1 MVLDNC
7 HYVCPYVCPFR
18 GAYCAISVAKLLDI
32 DSTELFDKTPEWL
45 LSCQT
50 YEGGFGAAPGHE
62 AHGGYTF
69 CGVAALVLLNSLNK
83 CNVKSLLK
91 WVTNKQMRY
100 EGGFAGRYVSVVTQF
115 SKSIQ
120 RYICSELIS

>member
-1 MVLDNC
+1 MNV
-7 HYVCPYVCPFR
+7 FR
-18 GAYCAISVAKLLDI
+18 GAYCAISVAKLLAI
-32 DSTELFDKTPEWL
+32 DGTELFDKTDEWI

-69 CGVAALVLLNSLNK
+69 CAVAALVLLNCLDK

-91 WVTNKQMRY
+91 WVTNKQQRY
-100 EGGFAGRYVSVVTQF
+100 EGGFAGRYVPNDRHFIYSLQ
-115 SKSIQ
+115 
-120 RYICSELIS
+120 